1 MLANGFANW
10 RLRVDGLVMHPAS
23 FSLAE
28 LRAMPART
36 QITRHDCVE
45 GWSCIGQWTGVRL
58 SHVLREVELAP
69 EARYVLFHCLDR
81 MDDNDEE
88 SLYYESVD
96 LDDAL
101 HEQTI
106 LAWELNGSPLPVQNG
121 APLRARIER
130 QLGYK
135 QPKYLHRVEVVSTLS
150 GHGGGRGGYW
160 EDRGY
165 NWYAGI

>member
-1 MLANGFANW
+1 VL
-10 RLRVDGLVMHPAS
+10 HPAS
-23 FSLAE
+23 FSLDQ

-58 SHVLREVELAP
+58 SHVLQQVGLAP
-69 EARYVLFHCLDR
+69 QARYVLFHCLDR
-81 MDDNDEE
+81 MDENDES

-106 LAWELNGSPLPVQNG
+106 LAWELNGHPLPVANG

-135 QPKYLHRVEVVSTLS
+135 QPKYLERIEVVSSLA
-150 GHGGGRGGYW
+150 GHGGGRGGFW
-160 EDRGY
+160 EDQGY